1 MLLERRYGSDQAVT
15 NQIPRADGEGT
26 EGNWMERECQVFP
39 WGLQDRR
46 QDQAVV
52 DVEVAVVQ
60 FNA

>member
-1 MLLERRYGSDQAVT
+1 MLLERRYGSNQAVT
-15 NQIPRADGEGT
+15 NQIPCADGEGT
-26 EGNWMERECQVFP
+26 EGNWVERKCQIFP
-39 WGLQDRR
+39 RGLQDRR